1 MQRNVLLKYIARV
14 WFVYRLLTS
23 TVAKVIKKYN
33 IDTKDP
39 STVDYTVIYMYIE
52 KSTALEKAI

>member
-1 MQRNVLLKYIARV
+1 M
-14 WFVYRLLTS
+14 S
-23 TVAKVIKKYN
+23 TAVKVIRKYN

-39 STVDYTVIYMYIE
+39 STVDYAVIYIYIE